1 MYVGFVYVWQY
12 WLISNAH
19 LSLADLTSI
28 LLIICLCHSDAK
40 VAWYLE
46 REIDSRQAS
55 PRTRTGTCGSLRGP
69 MERAKEKR
77 RVRFG
82 TPPFP

>member
-12 WLISNAH
+12 WLIPNAH

-28 LLIICLCHSDAK
+28 LLIRLCHSDAK
-40 VAWYLE
+40 VAWCLE

-55 PRTRTGTCGSLRGP
+55 PRIRTGTCGSLCGP

-77 RVRFG
+77 RVRFS
-82 TPPFP
+82 TAPFP